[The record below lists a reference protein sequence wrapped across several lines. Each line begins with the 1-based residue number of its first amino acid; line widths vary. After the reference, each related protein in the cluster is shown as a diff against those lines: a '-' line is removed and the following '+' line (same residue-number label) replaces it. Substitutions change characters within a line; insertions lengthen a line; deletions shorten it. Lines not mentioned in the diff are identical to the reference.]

1 MTYTINVPFEV
12 SRRLSTADPDVQ
24 SIRRLPGFVR
34 LEQVDRES
42 RRYELTLEV
51 EAGSSRDAMDAAEE
65 LIIEYQ
71 SALGAYNP
79 RVLAGLAP
87 ELK

>member
-1 MTYTINVPFEV
+1 MTYLITVPFEV
-12 SRRLSTADPDVQ
+12 SRQLSPADSDVR

-42 RRYELTLEV
+42 NRYELTLEI
-51 EAGSSRDAMDAAEE
+51 EAGSTRDAMDAAEE
-65 LIIEYQ
+65 LIVEYQ
-71 SALGAYNP
+71 GALGAYNP

-87 ELK
+87 ELR